1 MAEIVG
7 VRFRPEDN
15 IVYFDPQDMN
25 FKIGDLCVADS
36 QYGEEIG
43 RIVTSVRHISAHLDE
58 KFPKIKR
65 RASAEDIKKMKLLEE
80 KEKEALVIAR
90 EKAKKREL
98 PMRIIK
104 VRYMFDKSR
113 IVFYFVA
120 DNRIDFRE
128 LVRDLAAIFKTRIEM
143 RQVGV
148 RDAARILGGIGMCGR
163 EVCCRTFLFEFEP
176 ISLRTAKE
184 QNLSLNSE
192 KITGICGRL
201 KCCLAFEY
209 PYYKEL
215 LDLVP
220 PLGTKVKVNEEVE
233 GKVSGVNI
241 FNRSVY
247 IDLLEGGRIEIPI
260 EELEVADNEGEI

>member
-15 IVYFDPQDMN
+15 IVYFDPQGID

-43 RIVTSVRHISAHLDE
+43 RIVTSIRKIDALLDK

-65 RASAEDIKKMKLLEE
+65 RATKEDIEKMKVLEK
-80 KEKEALVIAR
+80 KEVEALSIAR

-98 PMRIIK
+98 PMRLIK

-113 IVFYFVA
+113 VVFYFVA
-120 DNRIDFRE
+120 ENRIDFRE

-148 RDAARILGGIGMCGR
+148 RDAAKILGGIGMCGR

-220 PLGTKVKVNEEVE
+220 PLGTKIKIDDELE
-233 GKVSGVNI
+233 GKIAGVNI
-241 FNRSVY
+241 FNRSVFV
-247 IDLLEGGRIEIPI
+247 DLIEGGRIEIPI
-260 EELEVADNEGEI
+260 EEVQKSV

>member
-1 MAEIVG
+1 MARIVG

-15 IVYFDPQDMN
+15 IVYYDPQNME

-43 RIVTSVRHISAHLDE
+43 KIVTSMKEIDAHLDE

-65 RASAEDIKKMKLLEE
+65 KPTKEDLEKMKVLKKKEE
-80 KEKEALVIAR
+80 EALVIAK

-98 PMRIIK
+98 PMRLIK
-104 VRYMFDKSR
+104 VRYMLDKSR
-113 IVFYFVA
+113 VVFYFVA

-148 RDAARILGGIGMCGR
+148 RDAAKILGGIGMCGK
-163 EVCCRTFLFEFEP
+163 EVCCREFLFEFEP

-209 PYYKEL
+209 PYYREL
-215 LDLVP
+215 LDLIP
-220 PLGTKVKVNEEVE
+220 PIGTKVKLDDEIE
-233 GKVSGVNI
+233 GRIGGVNI
-241 FNRSVY
+241 FKKSVF
-247 IDLLEGGRIEIPI
+247 IDLVEGGRIEVPI
-260 EELEVADNEGEI
+260 EELKE

>member
-15 IVYFDPQDMN
+15 IVYFDPQGIS
-25 FKIGDLCVADS
+25 FKIGELCVADS
-36 QYGEEIG
+36 QYGEEVG
-43 RIVTSVRHISAHLDE
+43 RIVTSVRKIEAHLDE

-65 RASAEDIKKMKLLEE
+65 KATREDIEKMKLFEKKEE
-80 KEKEALVIAR
+80 EALLIAR

-98 PMRIIK
+98 PMRLIK
-104 VRYMFDKSR
+104 VRYMLDKSR

-120 DNRIDFRE
+120 ENRIDFRE

-148 RDAARILGGIGMCGR
+148 RDAAKILGGIGMCGE
-163 EVCCRTFLFEFEP
+163 EVCCRKFLFEFEP

-209 PYYKEL
+209 PYYREL
-215 LDLVP
+215 LDMIP
-220 PLGTKVKVNEEVE
+220 PIGTRVRIDDELE
-233 GKVSGVNI
+233 GKIGGVNI
-241 FNRSVY
+241 FKKSVF
-247 IDLLEGGRIEIPI
+247 IDLIEGGRVEVPI
-260 EELEVADNEGEI
+260 ENLKDMV